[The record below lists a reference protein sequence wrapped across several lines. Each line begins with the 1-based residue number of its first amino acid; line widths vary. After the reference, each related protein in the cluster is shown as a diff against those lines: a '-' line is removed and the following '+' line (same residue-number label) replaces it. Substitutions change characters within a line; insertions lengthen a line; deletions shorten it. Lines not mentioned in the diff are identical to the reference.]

1 MIGDFVYIAVTVRF
15 EGIID
20 DCLIKILPVSL
31 RDCIFDN
38 FMVFLRCII
47 EG

>member
-20 DCLIKILPVSL
+20 NFLIKILPDSP
-31 RDCIFDN
+31 RGCIFDN